1 MVFRA
6 RFGIGKS
13 LATHAQSRVCEI
25 PGCASE
31 RPGAAWQLTLTYE
44 LLEVNEDLVVRA
56 SETLGKKYV

>member
-1 MVFRA
+1 M
-6 RFGIGKS
+6 
-13 LATHAQSRVCEI
+13 CEI

-56 SETLGKKYV
+56 SETLGKKYVYADAARRHTGRALPLAQIH